1 MIVIFKEFPVVFAV
15 ISFVDNPV
23 RLHKTLNI
31 VSLKDGLELCVARLV
46 PCFSLPQH
54 EDSPKGGVE
63 KDPGDGLDNGNVKVY
78 LSPSELESGF
88 TNPG

>member
-1 MIVIFKEFPVVFAV
+1 
-15 ISFVDNPV
+15 
-23 RLHKTLNI
+23 
-31 VSLKDGLELCVARLV
+31 VARLV

-54 EDSPKGGVE
+54 KDSPEGGTE

-78 LSPSELESGF
+78 LSPSELESGL